1 MTGDRPLVV
10 VADPLGAQGLDLLRE
25 HLQVTVADDEQA
37 LAQALPHA
45 HALVVRSR
53 TNVTADV
60 LQAGGNL
67 RLVARAGIGVDNI
80 DVAAATRRN
89 ILVINAPL
97 GNVRSTAEHT
107 VALLFALAR
116 RIVSA
121 DLAVRNGTWKS
132 GYEGMQVAGKALGL
146 VGAGKVGKTVASMAQ
161 ALGMEVS
168 AYDPYLPAAAM
179 QDLNIQPLTLD
190 AVLRQSDIV
199 SLHVPL
205 SDDTRNLIDAA
216 ALARMKS
223 GSYLINCARGGLLDE
238 DALAEAL
245 TRGHLAGAALDVY
258 AHEPLRNSGLL
269 HAPNLVL
276 SPHVA
281 ASTREA
287 QKQVSIDI
295 AAGVLDFFAGR
306 PASFPIN
313 SAVLHKV

>member
-1 MTGDRPLVV
+1 MTQDHPLVV
-10 VADPLGAQGLDLLRE
+10 VADPLGVQGLNLLRD
-25 HLQVTVADDEQA
+25 HLQVTVAEDEQA
-37 LAQALPHA
+37 LAEALPHA

-53 TNVTADV
+53 TTVTADV
-60 LQAGGNL
+60 LHAGSNL
-67 RLVARAGIGVDNI
+67 KLVARAGIGVDNI
-80 DVAAATRRN
+80 DVEAATLRD

-116 RIVSA
+116 RVVSA
-121 DLAVRNGTWKS
+121 DVAVRNGTWKS
-132 GYEGMQVAGKALGL
+132 NYEGMQVAGKTLGL
-146 VGAGKVGKTVASMAQ
+146 VGAGKVGKTVATLAQ
-161 ALGMEVS
+161 ALGMNVY

-179 QDLNIQPLTLD
+179 RDLNIQPLSLD
-190 AVLRQSDIV
+190 ALLLKGDIV

-216 ALARMKS
+216 ALAQMKP
-223 GSYLINCARGGLLDE
+223 GSYLINCARGGLVDE
-238 DALAEAL
+238 DALADAL
-245 TRGHLAGAALDVY
+245 ARGHLAGAALDVY
-258 AHEPLRNSGLL
+258 AHEPLRNSPLL

-306 PASFPIN
+306 PASYPIN
-313 SAVLHKV
+313 PEVLQKV

>member
-1 MTGDRPLVV
+1 MTEGHPLVV
-10 VADPLGAQGLDLLRE
+10 VADPLGEQGLNLLRE
-25 HLQVTVADDEQA
+25 HLQVKVAEDEQA
-37 LAQALPHA
+37 LAEALPHA
-45 HALVVRSR
+45 QALVVRSR
-53 TNVTADV
+53 TTVTADV
-60 LQAGGNL
+60 LQAGSNL

-80 DVAAATRRN
+80 DVEAATLRE

-116 RIVSA
+116 RVVNA

-132 GYEGMQVAGKALGL
+132 NYEGMQVAGKTLGL
-146 VGAGKVGKTVASMAQ
+146 VGAGKVGKTVATLAQ
-161 ALGMEVS
+161 ALGMGVS
-168 AYDPYLPAAAM
+168 AYDPFLPAAAM
-179 QDLNIQPLTLD
+179 RDLNIQPLSLD
-190 AVLRQSDIV
+190 ALLGQCDVV

-205 SDDTRNLIDAA
+205 SNDTRNLIDAA
-216 ALARMKS
+216 ALAQMKP
-223 GSYLINCARGGLLDE
+223 GSYLINCARGGLVDE
-238 DALAEAL
+238 DALADAL
-245 TRGHLAGAALDVY
+245 ARGHLAGAALDVY
-258 AHEPLRNSGLL
+258 AHEPLRNSPLL
-269 HAPNLVL
+269 QAPNLVL

-313 SAVLHKV
+313 PEVLQKV

>member
-1 MTGDRPLVV
+1 VTEDHPLVV

-25 HLQVTVADDEQA
+25 HLQVTVAEDEQA
-37 LAQALPHA
+37 LAEALPHA

-53 TNVTADV
+53 TTVTADV
-60 LQAGGNL
+60 LQTGSNL

-80 DVAAATRRN
+80 DVEAATRRN

-116 RIVSA
+116 RVVSA

-132 GYEGMQVAGKALGL
+132 NYEGMQVAGKALGL
-146 VGAGKVGKTVASMAQ
+146 VGAGKVGKTVASLAQ
-161 ALGMEVS
+161 ALGMNVS

-179 QDLNIQPLTLD
+179 RDLNIQSLALD
-190 AVLRQSDIV
+190 ALLHECDIV

-205 SDDTRNLIDAA
+205 SDDTRSLIDAA
-216 ALARMKS
+216 ALAKMKP
-223 GSYLINCARGGLLDE
+223 GSYLINCARGGLVDE
-238 DALAEAL
+238 DSLADALA
-245 TRGHLAGAALDVY
+245 RGHLAGAALDVY
-258 AHEPLRNSGLL
+258 AHEPLRNSALL

-313 SAVLHKV
+313 PEVLQKV

>member
-1 MTGDRPLVV
+1 MTEDHPLVV

-25 HLQVTVADDEQA
+25 HLQVTVAEDEQA
-37 LAQALPHA
+37 LAEALPHA

-53 TNVTADV
+53 TTVTADV
-60 LQAGGNL
+60 LQTGSNL

-80 DVAAATRRN
+80 DVEAATRRN

-116 RIVSA
+116 RVVSA

-132 GYEGMQVAGKALGL
+132 NYEGMQVAGKALGL
-146 VGAGKVGKTVASMAQ
+146 VGAGKVGKTVASLAQ
-161 ALGMEVS
+161 ALGMNVS

-179 QDLNIQPLTLD
+179 RDLNIQSLALD
-190 AVLRQSDIV
+190 ALLHECDIV

-205 SDDTRNLIDAA
+205 SDDTRSLIDAA
-216 ALARMKS
+216 ALAKMKP
-223 GSYLINCARGGLLDE
+223 GSYLINCARGGLVDE
-238 DALAEAL
+238 DSLADALA
-245 TRGHLAGAALDVY
+245 RGHLAGAALDVY
-258 AHEPLRNSGLL
+258 AHEPLRNSALL

-313 SAVLHKV
+313 PEVLQKV

>member
-1 MTGDRPLVV
+1 VTQDHPLVV
-10 VADPLGAQGLDLLRE
+10 VADPLGVQGLNLLRD
-25 HLQVTVADDEQA
+25 HLQVTVAEDEQA
-37 LAQALPHA
+37 LAEALPHA

-53 TNVTADV
+53 TTVTADV
-60 LQAGGNL
+60 LHAGSNL
-67 RLVARAGIGVDNI
+67 KLVARAGIGVDNI
-80 DVAAATRRN
+80 DVEAATLRD

-116 RIVSA
+116 RVVSA
-121 DLAVRNGTWKS
+121 DVAVRNGTWKS
-132 GYEGMQVAGKALGL
+132 NYEGMQVAGKTLGL
-146 VGAGKVGKTVASMAQ
+146 VGAGKVGKTVATLAQ
-161 ALGMEVS
+161 ALGMNVY

-179 QDLNIQPLTLD
+179 RDLNIQPLSLD
-190 AVLRQSDIV
+190 ALLLKGDIV

-216 ALARMKS
+216 ALAQMKP
-223 GSYLINCARGGLLDE
+223 GSYLINCARGGLVDE
-238 DALAEAL
+238 DALADAL
-245 TRGHLAGAALDVY
+245 ARGHLAGAALDVY
-258 AHEPLRNSGLL
+258 AHEPLRNSPLL

-306 PASFPIN
+306 PASYPIN
-313 SAVLHKV
+313 PEVLQKV